1 MLQLE
6 CDQLYSDMSCR
17 WDALAIQTGPM
28 LIRLRPTGKRPR
40 EVLDFIPHPLMLP
53 VGLAVGVLIAA
64 PVGPVNVLCIQRA
77 IERGVAAGIFAGLGA
92 VLGDGVIALLAALGV
107 GQISSA
113 ITLYRDVIQLV
124 GGLVLIGFGGML
136 SRSRP
141 RLALTEPGP
150 SDWSGLRD
158 SLWDMPK
165 TFLLTVTNPGAV
177 LGLIAIFG
185 GVSSF
190 VEVASTA
197 QALWLVAFI
206 VAGSMMWWVF
216 LATMVGRIR
225 HRVTEAR
232 LAQINYAAGLI
243 LILFGATLV
252 GEIALK
258 ALWRGYI
265 SGMLG

>member
-1 MLQLE
+1 M
-6 CDQLYSDMSCR
+6 
-17 WDALAIQTGPM
+17 
-28 LIRLRPTGKRPR
+28 
-40 EVLDFIPHPLMLP
+40 LDFIPNPLLLP

-92 VLGDGVIALLAALGV
+92 VLGDGLIALLAALGV
-107 GQISSA
+107 GQINSA
-113 ITLYRDVIQLV
+113 ITLYRDGIQLV
-124 GGLVLIGFGGML
+124 GGLVLVGFGAML
-136 SRSRP
+136 SRSKP
-141 RLALTEPGP
+141 AFVVTEPGQTE
-150 SDWSGLRD
+150 WSSIRD
-158 SLWDMPK
+158 SVWDVPK

-190 VEVASTA
+190 VDVKSTV
-197 QALWLVAFI
+197 QALWLVATI
-206 VAGSMMWWVF
+206 VAGSTMWWVF

-232 LAQINYAAGLI
+232 LAQINFTAGLI
-243 LILFGATLV
+243 LILFGATLT

-258 ALWRGYI
+258 SLWRSLIIGP
-265 SGMLG
+265 LG